1 VEYEGVEKELKEK
14 VLLEYFRPEFLN
26 RFDKIVLFKA
36 LSMGNMMAITYL
48 FLEAVNQKLEQRGVV
63 LETEEAAIEELA
75 QLGFDPLYGA
85 RPLRRV
91 IQEKVENI
99 LANMFLEDR
108 IKRRDRVLLKKGLTF
123 EIKKAPK
130 I

>member
-1 VEYEGVEKELKEK
+1 
-14 VLLEYFRPEFLN
+14 LLEYFRPEFLN

>member
-1 VEYEGVEKELKEK
+1 
-14 VLLEYFRPEFLN
+14 
-26 RFDKIVLFKA
+26 
-36 LSMGNMMAITYL
+36 MGNMVAITYL
-48 FLEAVNQKLEQRGVV
+48 FLGVVNQKLEQRGVV
-63 LETEEAAIEELA
+63 LETEETAVEELA

-91 IQEKVENI
+91 IQEKVENV
-99 LANMFLEDR
+99 LARMFLEDKL
-108 IKRRDRVLLKKGLTF
+108 KRRDKVLLKEGLVF